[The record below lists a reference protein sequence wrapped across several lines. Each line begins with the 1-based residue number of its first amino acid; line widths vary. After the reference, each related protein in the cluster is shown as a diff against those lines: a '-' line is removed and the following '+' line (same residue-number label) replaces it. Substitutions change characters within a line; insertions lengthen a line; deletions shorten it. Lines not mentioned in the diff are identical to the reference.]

1 VDAAI
6 WRRFAGGGVIPPGR
20 VRNST
25 WGLGPMNGEGDEERP
40 MTAPEAAAQWF
51 ARLNDDDASE
61 ADWRA
66 CEAWLSADAAHANAL
81 ARLDRIWVELDD
93 MAPQA
98 IAALDGAA
106 RPIPFAPRR
115 KAAPPRRGWLYA
127 GAGLA
132 AGLAVA
138 VAGVANWPQ
147 TPTEA
152 YAAAAGQTRQVA
164 LADGSKVW
172 LNAETHLRA
181 RLGHHLRRVE
191 LADGEA
197 AFDVTHDP
205 ARPFEITVGDRDV
218 RVVGTQFDLRRRDGE
233 ITLTVRRGVV
243 EVRPA
248 GEPQAAPTR
257 VVAGQ
262 RLTHHEGTANSV
274 LLIAEPEA
282 AFAWTE
288 GRLVYSAAPLSE
300 VASDLSRSLGVP
312 VRVADAATGQLR
324 FSGVLEIDEK
334 GAVLR
339 RLQAF
344 APVRAEPSGGGYVL
358 SRR

>member
-1 VDAAI
+1 
-6 WRRFAGGGVIPPGR
+6 
-20 VRNST
+20 
-25 WGLGPMNGEGDEERP
+25 

-51 ARLNDDDASE
+51 ARLNDEAADE
-61 ADWRA
+61 ADWLA
-66 CEAWLSADAAHANAL
+66 FEAWLAADAAHGQAYAHL
-81 ARLDRIWVELDD
+81 ERIWVDLDH
-93 MAPQA
+93 MAPEA
-98 IAALDGAA
+98 IEALGGPAA
-106 RPIPFAPRR
+106 PIPLAPRR
-115 KAAPPRRGWLYA
+115 AARRPRTWLYA

-138 VAGVANWPQ
+138 VVGVANWPQ
-147 TPTEA
+147 TPTQS

-172 LNAETHLRA
+172 LNAETQVRA
-181 RLGHHLRRVE
+181 RLGRHVRQVE
-191 LADGEA
+191 LAEGEA

-205 ARPFEITVGDRDV
+205 QRPFEITVGDRDV
-218 RVVGTQFDLRRRDGE
+218 RVVGTQFDLRRRDGQ
-233 ITLTVRRGVV
+233 ITLTVRRGTV

-257 VVAGQ
+257 VTAGQ
-262 RLTHHEGTANSV
+262 RLTHHEGAASSM
-274 LLIAEPEA
+274 LLAAEPEA

-288 GRLVYSAAPLSE
+288 GRLVYSDAPLNE

-324 FSGVLEIDEK
+324 FSGVLTLDDK
-334 GAVLR
+334 AAVLR

-344 APVRAEPSGGGYVL
+344 APVRAEADHGGYVL
-358 SRR
+358 TRR